1 MSPKC
6 AGPDYIPM
14 KLSGGLLAMIVAGQ
28 FLDEAIGQ
36 WRGTPP
42 VRCSEY
48 RASYEWK
55 HDHGK
60 LRNTIVW

>member
-1 MSPKC
+1 
-6 AGPDYIPM
+6 M